1 MDRPSWIEFERRSRP
16 RATAAER
23 LYFERV
29 AEDCEQLL
37 GPEIELHALEVAAD
51 RDVVLRC
58 KYRLGKADW
67 VSEGRGDTVIEA
79 HAALRDALVL
89 DRLRLGWRACRRWA

>member
-1 MDRPSWIEFERRSRP
+1 MDRVRTTIQTP
-16 RATAAER
+16 RCDRGAA
-23 LYFERV
+23 FERV

-67 VSEGRGDTVIEA
+67 VSEGQGDTVIEA

-89 DRLRLGWRACRRWA
+89 DRLRLGVRALYKENRA